1 MVMRMIK
8 SKVLPWSVALVGLA
22 LAVYT
27 GRLWMQ
33 QAQITTAWSG
43 AQWWGL
49 LIGFVL
55 WMYLFL
61 TRFVNTLVPLSRRT
75 WPVCGIFVIMFS
87 DIYLL
92 DDATRS
98 VFLAD
103 ALKVISVLMIFLGA
117 TKSLV
122 SPLREQKH
130 FDEQVEIIEV

>member
-1 MVMRMIK
+1 
-8 SKVLPWSVALVGLA
+8 
-22 LAVYT
+22 
-27 GRLWMQ
+27 
-33 QAQITTAWSG
+33 
-43 AQWWGL
+43 
-49 LIGFVL
+49 
-55 WMYLFL
+55 
-61 TRFVNTLVPLSRRT
+61 
-75 WPVCGIFVIMFS
+75 MFS